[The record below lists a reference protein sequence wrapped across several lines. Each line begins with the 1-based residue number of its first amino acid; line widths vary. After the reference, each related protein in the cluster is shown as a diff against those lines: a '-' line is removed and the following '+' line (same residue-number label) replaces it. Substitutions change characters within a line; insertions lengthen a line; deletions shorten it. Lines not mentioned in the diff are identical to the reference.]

1 MRGMAL
7 ALVIVTMSALS
18 VSFFSSFKASDSR
31 KQLANVQADLQKS
44 AQRSKRLE
52 DSLQE
57 AQEKYRQETLIT
69 KDLKENLARE
79 ESRNKILGD
88 QLQRLQTAQNAQTS
102 TTQNQSA
109 TGANSGSTFKGL
121 KGFKSSKSSLSSNKS
136 S

>member
-79 ESRNKILGD
+79 ESRNKILSD
-88 QLQRLQTAQNAQTS
+88 QLQRFQTAQNAQTPA
-102 TTQNQSA
+102 TQNQ
-109 TGANSGSTFKGL
+109 NSSNASSSSTFKGL
-121 KGFKSSKSSLSSNKS
+121 KGFKSSKGNSSSSTNY
-136 S
+136 